1 MTVKGRLRR
10 QRGETERHYLARKIF
25 LPYLEVKE
33 QELKR
38 SKIDFEF
45 PPYGGRARAD
55 IALITEKPP
64 IAMVEIWVEIQDT
77 KLSKTSWRK
86 KLSTIADTFKPR
98 NLYLAITENLSPDLL
113 SILDIVSDALDKFEF
128 FLIDTKKKLIYSFA
142 WKDGIEVYKINV
154 KNNKIVRKRLEIT
167 LDRFLG

>member
-33 QELKR
+33 RELKR
-38 SKIDFEF
+38 SKIEFEF

-55 IALITEKPP
+55 LALITERPP
-64 IAMVEIWVEIQDT
+64 VAMVEIWVEIQDT

-86 KLSTIADTFKPR
+86 KLRTIAGTFKPR
-98 NLYLAITENLSPDLL
+98 NLYVAITENLSSDLL
-113 SILDIVSDALDKFEF
+113 SILDIVSDVLDKFEF
-128 FLIDTKKKLIYSFA
+128 FLIDTRKRLIYSFA
-142 WKDGIEVYKINV
+142 WKEGVEVHKISI
-154 KNNKIVRKRLEIT
+154 KNNKIIRKRLEIS
-167 LDRFLG
+167 LDRFLR